1 MKIRVKLLLV
11 ILPLLAGATILTG
24 VFSSAAAQTGMTR
37 VAVRLQGF
45 KAEQLSSHM
54 RSQWDLLVENG
65 FAGNEAFV
73 QAAQTNVESFAL
85 GLLRSDTELVL
96 AVDSAGEI
104 GLQTSPLELQEPEK
118 RALFAASDTRTDGW
132 VELQLDGKRFV
143 GQTFYFVPF
152 RWQTFVLEEEASF
165 SDEVRKITRRSLVIL
180 ATALVVATAL
190 VLAFSAYITRPLSRV
205 TEAIGTVEPGSPE
218 PQTIPVEYPDEIG
231 ELAHRFNL
239 MNDDLASA
247 YGRLKDF
254 AFREALARRQIV
266 KSERETLVVLA
277 RAAEYRDPETGDH
290 INRVG
295 LYARLLARELGLDE
309 YRQNLIYFASP
320 LHDIGKIGVPD
331 SILLKP
337 GKLTPEEFEVI
348 KRHPLIAYEV
358 LKDSQSPYLRA
369 GAVIALTHHEHYD
382 GLGYPQGLAGAEIPL
397 FGRIA
402 GLVDVFDALM
412 TKRPYK
418 DAWDLESTLDYLRS
432 ERNKHFEPR
441 LVDIFLTRR
450 EEVRRIFEE
459 NSSPNG
465 RANS

>member
-1 MKIRVKLLLV
+1 MKIRLKLLLV
-11 ILPLLAGATILTG
+11 ILPPLAAATVLTG

-37 VAVRLQGF
+37 VAVRLQSF

-65 FAGNEAFV
+65 FAGNAAFV

-85 GLLRSDTELVL
+85 GLLRSDTELIL
-96 AVDSAGEI
+96 AVDSAGDV
-104 GLQTSPLELQEPEK
+104 GLQTSPFELEDSEK
-118 RALFAASDTRTDGW
+118 TALFAASGARTDGW
-132 VELQLDGKRFV
+132 VELQLDGKKFV

-152 RWQTFVLEEEASF
+152 RWQTFVLEEESSF
-165 SDEVRKITRRSLVIL
+165 AGEVRQITRRSLIIL
-180 ATALVVATAL
+180 VAALITATAL
-190 VLAFSAYITRPLSRV
+190 VLLFSAYLTQPLSRV
-205 TEAIGTVEPGSPE
+205 SSAIESIEPGSPSNQ
-218 PQTIPVEYPDEIG
+218 PIPVEYPDEIG
-231 ELAHRFNL
+231 DLAHRFNL
-239 MNDDLASA
+239 MNEDLVTA
-247 YGRLKDF
+247 YGKLKDF

-295 LYARLLARELGLDE
+295 LYARLMARELGLDD

-320 LHDIGKIGVPD
+320 LHDIGKLGVPD

-337 GKLTPEEFEVI
+337 GKLTAEEFEII
-348 KRHPLIAYEV
+348 KKHPLIAYDV
-358 LKDSQSPYLRA
+358 LKDSESPYLKA

-382 GLGYPQGLAGAEIPL
+382 GNGYPQGLAGDEIPL

-418 DAWDLESTLDYLRS
+418 EAWDLETTLAYLES
-432 ERNKHFEPR
+432 QKDLHFESR
-441 LVDIFLTRR
+441 LVEIFLARR
-450 EEVRRIFEE
+450 DEVLRIFEE
-459 NSSPNG
+459 NS
-465 RANS
+465 